1 MIAFLERARNFSS
14 ETWKLLIGHRDGF
27 EIKNKFHEG
36 SPPVVRQGYS
46 TSFRFV
52 SANQWS
58 DQNGNHT
65 IELGAKFS
73 SKLRL
78 KKILFPIF
86 LAKIHRISENEYLLF
101 PKTAQFGAERR
112 RGSEI
117 SLHFR
122 KEREISLQKPI
133 KYL

>member
-52 SANQWS
+52 SANHWS
-58 DQNGNHT
+58 DRNDNCT
-65 IELGAKFS
+65 IGSGVKFS
-73 SKLRL
+73 SKLCW
-78 KKILFPIF
+78 KKILFSIF
-86 LAKIHRISENEYLLF
+86 LTKIYRISENDYPLF
-101 PKTAQFGAERR
+101 PKTAQFGAEGR

-117 SLHFR
+117 WLHFR
-122 KEREISLQKPI
+122 KEREISVQKPI